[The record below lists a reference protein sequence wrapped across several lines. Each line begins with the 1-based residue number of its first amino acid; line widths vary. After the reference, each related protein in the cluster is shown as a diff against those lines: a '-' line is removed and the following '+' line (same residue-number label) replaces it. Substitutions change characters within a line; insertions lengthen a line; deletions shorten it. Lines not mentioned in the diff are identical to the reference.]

1 MGACL
6 VCVLLRFVRRR
17 VICVCVCVCV
27 CACVCGGTY
36 DEEADG
42 RVNLQHTPLHRDAN
56 DHDQDEQEDLL
67 LCVLLF
73 ECLLVGVLA

>member
-1 MGACL
+1 
-6 VCVLLRFVRRR
+6 V
-17 VICVCVCVCV
+17 
-27 CACVCGGTY
+27 CVCGGTY

-67 LCVLLF
+67 LLCVVVRVF
-73 ECLLVGVLA
+73 VS